1 MKIRN
6 KCIFDDYKSQII
18 SALKT
23 ERFLN
28 FPKKKD
34 CDLLYIFTY
43 FFSVSSLLLYL
54 EVSYTVLD
62 ISRLNRSD
70 ET

>member
-43 FFSVSSLLLYL
+43 FFFCQFFTALFGSELHSFRYFKVKQ
-54 EVSYTVLD
+54 
-62 ISRLNRSD
+62 IR
-70 ET
+70 